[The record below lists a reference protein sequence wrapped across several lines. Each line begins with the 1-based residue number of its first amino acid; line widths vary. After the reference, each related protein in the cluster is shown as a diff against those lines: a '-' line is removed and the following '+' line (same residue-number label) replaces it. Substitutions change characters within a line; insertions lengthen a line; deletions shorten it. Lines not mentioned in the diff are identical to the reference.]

1 MFSPEQMNSLLKEV
15 MRRMSGQGE
24 ENNTK
29 QSGTSSNVNNCDGK
43 QVALTPAKLLVITGL
58 LGGVFEVNSVL
69 VDKNQLVEIVLGGSL
84 KQKTQLEKMLDQIGG
99 MPFDEVVKA
108 FLDRLK

>member
-15 MRRMSGQGE
+15 MRRMSGQGGE
-24 ENNTK
+24 DNTEQSCTSNNAK
-29 QSGTSSNVNNCDGK
+29 NCDGK
-43 QVALTPAKLLVITGL
+43 QVTLTPAKLLVITGL

-69 VDKNQLVEIVLGGSL
+69 VDKDQLVEIVLAGSL

-108 FLDRLK
+108 FLDRLQ